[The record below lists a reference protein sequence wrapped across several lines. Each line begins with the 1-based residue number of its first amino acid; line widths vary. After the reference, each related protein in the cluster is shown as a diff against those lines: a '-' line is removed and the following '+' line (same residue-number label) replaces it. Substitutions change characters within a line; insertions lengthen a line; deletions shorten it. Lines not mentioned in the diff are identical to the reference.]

1 MRQVNL
7 ENVQEAGDF
16 ERLAPGGYV
25 CKITKVTDV
34 PVNEN
39 TGKGDYLQIEYDIA
53 EGPHKDYYK
62 QMEENLKFWGGRYI
76 RSYKEK
82 ALPMFKRMCSA
93 VSKSNPGFVF
103 DGGKQNSNE
112 QTLVGKYIG
121 LVLGEEEY
129 IGNDGNKKT
138 RLYVNSEKD
147 IKDIRSGSFKV
158 PEIKKLKN
166 YGGTTQVKTDAN
178 GFINIPD
185 GVDEEVPFN

>member
-7 ENVQEAGDF
+7 ENVQEAGEF
-16 ERLAPGGYV
+16 ERLGAGGYV

-34 PVNEN
+34 TVNEN

-93 VSKSNPGFVF
+93 VSKSNPGFIF

-129 IGNDGNKKT
+129 IGNDGSKKT
-138 RLYVNSEKD
+138 RLYVNTEKD
-147 IKDIRSGSFKV
+147 ISDIRSGKFKV
-158 PEIKKLKN
+158 PELKKLAN
-166 YGGTTQVKTDAN
+166 EDDNNTQSSND
-178 GFINIPD
+178 FIDIPE
-185 GVDEEVPFN
+185 GAQEEIPFN

>member
-7 ENVQEAGDF
+7 ENVQEAGEF
-16 ERLAPGGYV
+16 ERLGAGGYV

-39 TGKGDYLQIEYDIA
+39 TGKGDYLQIEYDIT
-53 EGPHKDYYK
+53 EGEHKDYYK
-62 QMEENLKFWGGRYI
+62 HMQESLDFWGGRYI

-93 VSKSNPGFVF
+93 ISKSNPGFVF
-103 DGGKQNSNE
+103 DGGKQNSDE
-112 QTLVGKYIG
+112 QTLVGKYVG
-121 LVLGEEEY
+121 LVLAEEEY
-129 IGNDGNKKT
+129 IGNDGSKKT

-147 IKDIRSGSFKV
+147 IKDIRSGNFKV

-166 YGGTTQVKTDAN
+166 DGGTTQAKTDAN

-185 GVDEEVPFN
+185 GADEEVPFN

>member
-53 EGPHKDYYK
+53 EGERKDYYK
-62 QMEENLKFWGGRYI
+62 HMQESLDFWGGRYI

-93 VSKSNPGFVF
+93 ISKSNPGFVF

-112 QTLVGKYIG
+112 QTLVGKYVG
-121 LVLGEEEY
+121 LVLAEEEY
-129 IGNDGNKKT
+129 IGNDGSKKT

-147 IKDIRSGSFKV
+147 IKDIRSGNFKT

-166 YGGTTQVKTDAN
+166 NNGATQSKTDAY
-178 GFINIPD
+178 GFMNIPD

>member
-7 ENVQEAGDF
+7 ENVQEAGEF
-16 ERLAPGGYV
+16 ERLWAGGYV

-53 EGPHKDYYK
+53 EGEHKDHYK
-62 QMEENLKFWGGRYI
+62 HMQESLDFWGGRYI

-93 VSKSNPGFVF
+93 ISKSNPGFVF
-103 DGGKQNSNE
+103 DGGKQNSDE

-121 LVLGEEEY
+121 LVLAEEEY
-129 IGNDGNKKT
+129 IGNDGSKKT
-138 RLYVNSEKD
+138 RLYVSSEKD
-147 IKDIRSGSFKV
+147 IKDIRSGNFKV

-166 YGGTTQVKTDAN
+166 DSGTTQAKTDAN
-178 GFINIPD
+178 GFMNIPD
-185 GVDEEVPFN
+185 GADEEVPFN

>member
-7 ENVQEAGDF
+7 ENVQEAGEF
-16 ERLAPGGYV
+16 ERLGAGGYV

-53 EGPHKDYYK
+53 EGPQKDYYK
-62 QMEENLKFWGGRYI
+62 HMEQALDFWGGRYI

-112 QTLVGKYIG
+112 QTLAGKYIG

-129 IGNDGNKKT
+129 IGNDGSKKT
-138 RLYVNSEKD
+138 RLYVNTEKD
-147 IKDIRSGSFKV
+147 ISDIRSGKFKV
-158 PEIKKLKN
+158 PELKKL
-166 YGGTTQVKTDAN
+166 AN
-178 GFINIPD
+178 KDNNNAQSSNDFIDIPE
-185 GVDEEVPFN
+185 GVQEEIPFN

>member
-7 ENVQEAGDF
+7 ENVQEAGEF
-16 ERLAPGGYV
+16 ERLRAGGYV

-39 TGKGDYLQIEYDIA
+39 TGKGDYLQIEYDIS

-93 VSKSNPGFVF
+93 VSKSNPGFIF
-103 DGGKQNSNE
+103 DGGKQNSDE

-129 IGNDGNKKT
+129 IGNDGSKKT
-138 RLYVNSEKD
+138 RLYVNTEKD
-147 IKDIRSGSFKV
+147 ISDIRSGKFKV
-158 PEIKKLKN
+158 PELKKLTN
-166 YGGTTQVKTDAN
+166 EGDNNTQSSND
-178 GFINIPD
+178 FINIPE
-185 GVDEEVPFN
+185 GVQEEIPFN